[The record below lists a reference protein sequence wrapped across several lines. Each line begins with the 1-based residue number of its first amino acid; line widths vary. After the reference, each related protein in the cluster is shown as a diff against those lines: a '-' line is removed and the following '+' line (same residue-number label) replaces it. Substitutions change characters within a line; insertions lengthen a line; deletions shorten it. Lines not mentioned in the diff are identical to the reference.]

1 MEAGNRIW
9 VSLLFR
15 AIFFSLSAMVLTTLL
30 MQVRHVAKMIPDDL
44 IIVEIVGRHIS
55 NIRDFCRYENCFFLA
70 V

>member
-44 IIVEIVGRHIS
+44 IIVEIAGRHIS
-55 NIRDFCRYENCFFLA
+55 NISDFCRYENCVFLA
-70 V
+70 L